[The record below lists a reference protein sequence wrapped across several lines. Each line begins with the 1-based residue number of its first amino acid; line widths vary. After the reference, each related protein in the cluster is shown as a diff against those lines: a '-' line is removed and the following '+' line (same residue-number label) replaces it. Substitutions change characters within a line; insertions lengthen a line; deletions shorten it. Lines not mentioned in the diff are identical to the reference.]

1 VAVGA
6 LFALSMF
13 AAPLVAIVPAAAT
26 APALIVVGF
35 LMCVQ
40 VTRIDF
46 RAPATA
52 IPAFVTLA
60 TIPFTYSISHG
71 IGYGFIAHVVIQLLT
86 GRARELH
93 PLLAGAAALFLLYF
107 ALG

>member
-1 VAVGA
+1 VGVGL
-6 LFALSMF
+6 LFAAAMF
-13 AAPLVAIVPAAAT
+13 VAPLAAAVPAAAT
-26 APALIVVGF
+26 APALLVVGF
-35 LMCVQ
+35 LMCAQ

-46 RAPATA
+46 RAPATG
-52 IPAFVTLA
+52 IPAFILLA

-71 IGYGFIAHVVIQLLT
+71 IGLGFIAYTAIQLLA

-93 PLLAGAAALFLLYF
+93 PLMVGAAALFAAYF

>member
-1 VAVGA
+1 
-6 LFALSMF
+6 MF
-13 AAPLVAIVPAAAT
+13 AAPLAAVVPAAAT

-35 LMCVQ
+35 LMCAQ

-52 IPAFVTLA
+52 IPAFVMLA

-71 IGYGFIAHVVIQLLT
+71 IGYGFIAYAAIMLLA

-93 PLLAGAAALFLLYF
+93 PLLAAVAATFLLYF
-107 ALG
+107 VFG